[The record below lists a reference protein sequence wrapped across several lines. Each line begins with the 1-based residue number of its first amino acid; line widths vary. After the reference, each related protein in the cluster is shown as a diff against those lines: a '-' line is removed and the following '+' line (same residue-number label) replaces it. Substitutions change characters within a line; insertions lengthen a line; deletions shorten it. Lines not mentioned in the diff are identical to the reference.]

1 MSKPNPYQNSF
12 YNPCEVCDFKQ
23 RFNRCAFGKRST
35 CASFVLSNYLHDME
49 REHITKHD
57 EIFIEILKRHGWRGE
72 LRKGSSVEI

>member
-1 MSKPNPYQNSF
+1 
-12 YNPCEVCDFKQ
+12 
-23 RFNRCAFGKRST
+23 
-35 CASFVLSNYLHDME
+35 ME